1 MLTDADIKK
10 MQMLYKKHFGIE
22 LDKDEA
28 RMKLSLLVRQLELVY
43 VPITA
48 EQLKAY
54 RDEVCK
60 VNGENENEI
69 KAGKVSSRK

>member
-1 MLTDADIKK
+1 MLTDTDIKK

-28 RMKLSLLVRQLELVY
+28 RMKLSMLVRQMELIY

-48 EQLKAY
+48 EQLKTYLDAVGKAASG
-54 RDEVCK
+54 D
-60 VNGENENEI
+60 NSNELSS
-69 KAGKVSSRK
+69 GK

>member
-1 MLTDADIKK
+1 MLTDADIEK
-10 MQMLYKKHFGIE
+10 MQVLYKTHFGIE

-28 RMKLSLLVRQLELVY
+28 RTKLSLLVRQMELVY

-48 EQLKAY
+48 QQLKAY
-54 RDEVCK
+54 RDEVRK
-60 VNGENENEI
+60 VNGENENES

>member
-1 MLTDADIKK
+1 MLTDTDIEK

-28 RMKLSLLVRQLELVY
+28 RMKLSLLVRQMELVY

-48 EQLKAY
+48 EQLKVY
-54 RDEVCK
+54 RDEVRK
-60 VNGENENEI
+60 ANGENEDESQ
-69 KAGKVSSRK
+69 AGKVLSRN

>member
-1 MLTDADIKK
+1 MLTDKDIRR
-10 MQMLYKKHFGIE
+10 MQMLYWKHFGIE

-48 EQLKAY
+48 EQLQAY
-54 RDEVCK
+54 RDATGQTASEDG
-60 VNGENENEI
+60 NNELSSGE
-69 KAGKVSSRK
+69 